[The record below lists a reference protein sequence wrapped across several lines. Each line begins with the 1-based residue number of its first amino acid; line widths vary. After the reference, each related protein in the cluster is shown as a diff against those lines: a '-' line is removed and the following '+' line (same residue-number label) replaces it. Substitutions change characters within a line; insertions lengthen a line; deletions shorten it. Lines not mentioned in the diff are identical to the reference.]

1 MIKVYLEKLNI
12 LVPYFSGGLFVS
24 SNLFF
29 FFLLTLA

>member
-1 MIKVYLEKLNI
+1 MIKVYLEKLDV

-29 FFLLTLA
+29 SFFS